1 MKVHHIGYLVKS
13 IEESSQCFIDLGYL
27 PETDIMDDE
36 TRDIRLLFMVN
47 EGYRVELV
55 EPASKNS
62 RFWTLLKRFKNVPYH
77 ICYEAENIRQE
88 IKELEQ
94 KGFAVTQPPEVA
106 PCIEGRKVTFMQNP
120 FIGIIELL
128 EK

>member
-1 MKVHHIGYLVKS
+1 MSKIGDIHLHTLDQFD
-13 IEESSQCFIDLGYL
+13 SQNDPKAVCKK
-27 PETDIMDDE
+27 M
-36 TRDIRLLFMVN
+36 
-47 EGYRVELV
+47 
-55 EPASKNS
+55 
-62 RFWTLLKRFKNVPYH
+62 
-77 ICYEAENIRQE
+77 
-88 IKELEQ
+88 KELGA